1 MKLQFNLQ
9 SQNCQ
14 SKEDIL
20 EAIHHLRSDSLFKD
34 SSEYDVSDI
43 LTKMSAMAS
52 TLEEIAAKNNLNT
65 QK

>member
-1 MKLQFNLQ
+1 MKLQFNLL

-20 EAIHHLRSDSLFKD
+20 KAIHDLRSDSLFKD

-43 LTKMSAMAS
+43 LTKMSGMAS